1 MPEYYRKKEDENGNI
16 IFELVKDGD
25 ITILGKS
32 LIEVIDILNAL
43 DIERITNIKM
53 TMENLKIYQELLEKE
68 YYDSIK
74 NVMSKIRL
82 KEDET
87 AQNIKIN
94 FKGAKIND
102 K

>member
-1 MPEYYRKKEDENGNI
+1 MLEYYRKKEDENGNI
-16 IFELVKDGD
+16 IFELVKDRD
-25 ITILGKS
+25 ITILGKP
-32 LIEVIDILNAL
+32 LIEVIEILNAL
-43 DIERITNIKM
+43 DIEKITNIKM
-53 TMENLKIYQELLEKE
+53 TMENLKLYQELLEKN

-74 NVMSKIRL
+74 NIMSKIKL
-82 KEDET
+82 EEDKN

>member
-1 MPEYYRKKEDENGNI
+1 MLEYYRKKEDENGNI
-16 IFELVKDGD
+16 IFELVKDRD
-25 ITILGKS
+25 ITILGKP
-32 LIEVIDILNAL
+32 LIEVIEILNAL
-43 DIERITNIKM
+43 DIEKITNIKM
-53 TMENLKIYQELLEKE
+53 TMENLKSYQELLEKD

-74 NVMSKIRL
+74 NIMSKIKL
-82 KEDET
+82 EEDKN